1 MRSFFFQ
8 KMKRVPLLTVRR
20 VNGWKF
26 KKKTKMWKKSN
37 AKKIESRVVR
47 TLRKAAKYSA
57 TKIRWA
63 LSNFVSFL
71 SFFVLL
77 FTTLKIKEFDL
88 VMVNASCHWPGFPPV
103 FFFGVSMATF
113 ELILFDIFRRSH
125 GSSSNGGGG
134 GHLWLIP
141 FVGRRLRRRPIKKNV
156 EMFFFGRIQQTIDS
170 LSVEWT
176 VTFLNKIEL
185 FHK

>member
-1 MRSFFFQ
+1 MEKIERKKKNRVSRRSNVAQSRKIFSNKNTVGAFQLCVFSFFFCFALYDF
-8 KMKRVPLLTVRR
+8 KNKRIWFGDGQCLLSLAR
-20 VNGWKF
+20 F
-26 KKKTKMWKKSN
+26 P
-37 AKKIESRVVR
+37 SR
-47 TLRKAAKYSA
+47 
-57 TKIRWA
+57 
-63 LSNFVSFL
+63 
-71 SFFVLL
+71 
-77 FTTLKIKEFDL
+77 
-88 VMVNASCHWPGFPPV
+88 

-113 ELILFDIFRRSH
+113 GLILFDIFRRSH
-125 GSSSNGGGG
+125 GSSSNGGG

>member
-1 MRSFFFQ
+1 MRSFFFP
-8 KMKRVPLLTVRR
+8 KNETRSLVDRATSERLEI
-20 VNGWKF
+20 

-47 TLRKAAKYSA
+47 TLRNAAKYSA

-103 FFFGVSMATF
+103 FFLAFQWP
-113 ELILFDIFRRSH
+113 L
-125 GSSSNGGGG
+125 SN
-134 GHLWLIP
+134 
-141 FVGRRLRRRPIKKNV
+141 
-156 EMFFFGRIQQTIDS
+156 
-170 LSVEWT
+170 
-176 VTFLNKIEL
+176 
-185 FHK
+185 

>member
-1 MRSFFFQ
+1 MEKIERKKNRVSRRSNVAQCRKIFSNKNTVGAFQLCVFSFFFCFALYDF
-8 KMKRVPLLTVRR
+8 KNKRIWFGDGQCLLSLAR
-20 VNGWKF
+20 F
-26 KKKTKMWKKSN
+26 P
-37 AKKIESRVVR
+37 SR
-47 TLRKAAKYSA
+47 
-57 TKIRWA
+57 
-63 LSNFVSFL
+63 
-71 SFFVLL
+71 
-77 FTTLKIKEFDL
+77 
-88 VMVNASCHWPGFPPV
+88 

-113 ELILFDIFRRSH
+113 GLILFDIFRRSH
-125 GSSSNGGGG
+125 GSSSNGGG

>member
-1 MRSFFFQ
+1 MNAFVFFPKNETRSLVD
-8 KMKRVPLLTVRR
+8 RATSERLEI
-20 VNGWKF
+20 

-47 TLRKAAKYSA
+47 TLRNAAKYSA

-134 GHLWLIP
+134 HLWLIP

-170 LSVEWT
+170 LSVE
-176 VTFLNKIEL
+176 
-185 FHK
+185 